1 MLYDIL
7 LILYF
12 LGTLVG
18 LWFVFKKAGVAPWK
32 ALVPVYNIVVWI
44 KICGKDWKWYVYFL
58 LPAVNVFTF
67 LLMVVETA
75 KCFHRY
81 GFWEQTFAV
90 IFPWIYLPY
99 LGLKPE
105 MQYTNPV
112 GQPKHKVS
120 QARDW
125 LDAIVFAI
133 IAAMIIRG
141 NICELY
147 NIPSSSM
154 EKSLLVGDHLLVSKL
169 AYGPKVMQTPLA
181 LPLMHNVIP
190 LTGGKVESYLDWIK
204 LPYHRYPGLGK
215 VERFDAVVFHYPDGD
230 TMCTAQFSNRSYHE
244 LVRTYGKEAVEK
256 DQVYDSEGNRIEI
269 GKIRVRPVDRRE
281 NFIKR
286 CIGLPGEDLQ
296 LIDQMVYING
306 KMIENPP
313 ESQQT
318 YRILFK
324 NGINTRK
331 VLDDLGVSHEDFS
344 NSLSYMMYD
353 GDDHYIVP
361 LTRAQVKSLE
371 ARNDVVEVVPDI
383 RRAGDDGMS
392 LFPHSPL
399 YQWSTDNF
407 GPVHIPA
414 KGETLKLTL
423 ENLPIYWRV
432 ITTYEGNTL
441 EVRGGKIFINGQ
453 ETTEYTCKMDY
464 YWMMGDNRHNSVDSR
479 YWGFVPEDHI
489 AGKATMVLFSWDK
502 DHGKPRWNRVF
513 KSARSMD

>member
-1 MLYDIL
+1 
-7 LILYF
+7 
-12 LGTLVG
+12 
-18 LWFVFKKAGVAPWK
+18 
-32 ALVPVYNIVVWI
+32 
-44 KICGKDWKWYVYFL
+44 
-58 LPAVNVFTF
+58 
-67 LLMVVETA
+67 
-75 KCFHRY
+75 
-81 GFWEQTFAV
+81 
-90 IFPWIYLPY
+90 
-99 LGLKPE
+99 
-105 MQYTNPV
+105 
-112 GQPKHKVS
+112 
-120 QARDW
+120 
-125 LDAIVFAI
+125 
-133 IAAMIIRG
+133 
-141 NICELY
+141 
-147 NIPSSSM
+147 
-154 EKSLLVGDHLLVSKL
+154 
-169 AYGPKVMQTPLA
+169 
-181 LPLMHNVIP
+181 
-190 LTGGKVESYLDWIK
+190 
-204 LPYHRYPGLGK
+204 
-215 VERFDAVVFHYPDGD
+215 
-230 TMCTAQFSNRSYHE
+230 
-244 LVRTYGKEAVEK
+244 
-256 DQVYDSEGNRIEI
+256 
-269 GKIRVRPVDRRE
+269 
-281 NFIKR
+281 
-286 CIGLPGEDLQ
+286 
-296 LIDQMVYING
+296 MVYING

-324 NGINTRK
+324 NGINARK

-383 RRAGDDGMS
+383 RRAGDDGMC

-489 AGKATMVLFSWDK
+489 SGKATMVLFSWDK